1 MKLIRFGAFGK
12 EKPGVHIDGVNY
24 DVSAFIPNYN
34 EVFFEA
40 DGLTTLSKL
49 IELNK
54 TALPVVPEGTRLGSP
69 VARPSKIVCIG
80 LNYARHAKETNA
92 PIPKEPIIFMKSTT
106 SLVGPDDTIIIPKN
120 SVKTITSFHLF

>member
-69 VARPSKIVCIG
+69 VAPVSYTH
-80 LNYARHAKETNA
+80 LTLPTNR
-92 PIPKEPIIFMKSTT
+92 E
-106 SLVGPDDTIIIPKN
+106 V
-120 SVKTITSFHLF
+120 